1 MGIADLTTDRLL
13 ASIDP
18 APFRMN
24 KLTACFLCRSK
35 LPIAFPTDREC
46 IRTGVETCWQPLPDR
61 LRMVVIPNT
70 LELSELWASP
80 AVAEEARPH
89 LKVEGEPRPLP
100 FDVTGNLRQEE
111 LFPHSVRGRRTP
123 LSEPRP

>member
-1 MGIADLTTDRLL
+1 MA
-13 ASIDP
+13 
-18 APFRMN
+18 
-24 KLTACFLCRSK
+24 
-35 LPIAFPTDREC
+35 
-46 IRTGVETCWQPLPDR
+46 
-61 LRMVVIPNT
+61 VIPNT
-70 LELSELWASP
+70 LELSELWVSP
-80 AVAEEARPH
+80 AAGGGGAQPH